1 MTKFE
6 LLVFSSENCKP
17 CQLYIPTVKQICEK
31 MQINC
36 KIIKR
41 ETDKDLF
48 ECYQVLSVPTTLL
61 LANNKAVW
69 STPGATSY
77 TRLID
82 KLIELKEKYG
92 N

>member
-6 LLVFSSENCKP
+6 LLIFSSEDCKP
-17 CQLYIPTVKQICEK
+17 CQLYIPTVKQVCEK

-41 ETDKDLF
+41 ESDKDLF
-48 ECYQVLSVPTTLL
+48 EYYQVLSVPTTLL

-69 STPGATSY
+69 STPGAMNY
-77 TRLID
+77 VRLMD
-82 KLIELKEKYG
+82 KLIELKETYYF
-92 N
+92 

>member
-6 LLVFSSENCKP
+6 LLIFSSEDCKP
-17 CQLYIPTVKQICEK
+17 CQLYIPTVKQVCEK

-41 ETDKDLF
+41 ESDKDLF
-48 ECYQVLSVPTTLL
+48 EYYQVLSVPTTLL

-69 STPGATSY
+69 STPGSLSY
-77 TRLID
+77 M
-82 KLIELKEKYG
+82 ELTHVLEDLRERYG
-92 N
+92 S